1 MSELIDSIYNV
12 EKISGEV
19 KTIIDG
25 IAKIETAIAGFS
37 TVIKGIGDEVRKTK
51 GTEDLIKLSGQLN
64 DNFIKGQK
72 AAKDWQTQVSELNAK
87 TEQLTG
93 AEKAASIEIAKARLE
108 LQAAQKATK
117 EAAIADIEKATALND
132 MSGSYNSLVLQLKV
146 ASREYKNL
154 SDAEKSSAQG
164 KELLKKIQDTQVSLK
179 ATDAS
184 MGNYQR
190 NVGNYASLLE
200 GMTPKL
206 GGLVGTLLDIAKAA
220 KASRDDLNEMG
231 GDNGIGVMANPRIP
245 KGLATIMTGVKGV
258 GQSAIAMGKA
268 FLANPI
274 GVVIAGL
281 VAIFGL
287 MKSAIDSNGEATE
300 KLSQVMAPFKG
311 LLAAVQKVFVALAN
325 IVLDGAIAFGNF
337 ANSVMSVIPGL
348 KNVAAS
354 SNDLIKIEKERLA
367 IAEENRKEIVN
378 DAKDEAEIAEL
389 KAKMVRSDLYSNK
402 ERLQFARDADKIYK
416 AMATD
421 DVNRAIRTYNNK
433 VKLMKAEGREYK
445 DLTEDQKNDLKQSEA
460 MMFNIRKEFRES
472 TRKLNSNQSKLTL
485 EIQADEQKAAS
496 DSLKAQKDYTEK
508 IIAAKR
514 RLTDSAFSL
523 QKDSEKKSLEM
534 NAENLSR
541 QLYDLQKNGELTKQL
556 KSNLEKASEI
566 EADKIRSEWKVKKMN
581 DDIKADEL
589 TLQNMKSAGQNTL
602 SFEKELLQKRMDIEI
617 LAGGSS
623 AEIKQKYRYLELDL
637 DAKNAEERATLFEK
651 QLTKD
656 VRVLSDNYAQKEKL
670 LKKDFANGKIM
681 LDGNKMTREQY
692 EEELKQIQLD
702 AAKEV
707 NDATIEALK
716 KQLAI
721 AELLPE
727 KKTELSNK
735 LKDLQIAN
743 ENAVVDS
750 VIAANDAKIKSD
762 EDAGNKRAEIAQ
774 KLADLTLDLFSSIS
788 DYQIQQSEEKIAG
801 YEKEQ
806 EASDKSF
813 EKQQENLDNAIM
825 SDETRAE
832 KQQELNDEKAAS
844 EKILSD
850 KILAE
855 KVRIAKFEKAQA
867 IISAIISTAQ
877 GVAAALK
884 FGLPW
889 AIPFVALAAVTGAIQ
904 VATIAAQPLPAFEH
918 GGVTGDGL
926 ALWGEVRPEVAV
938 TPSGETFLAD
948 KPTVSNFQAGT
959 RIYKSVSDYENFMAN
974 RNSQSDFKIEYDK
987 MPQNNINL
995 DATGL
1000 WSIVSKQGARR
1011 TMINRR
1017 YRN

>member
-1 MSELIDSIYNV
+1 MADKRKLIELDLDV
-12 EKISGEV
+12 EGI
-19 KTIIDG
+19 
-25 IAKIETAIAGFS
+25 IAKSSQLKTELDKLRASQAELKKS
-37 TVIKGIGDEVRKTK
+37 GDTSSDTYV
-51 GTEDLIKLSGQLN
+51 KLSAQVSKLSSEYNLNQKQLAN
-64 DNFIKGQK
+64 LAQVNGNYLTINQKVNIALEKEKQRLIRAGIVDK
-72 AAKDWQTQVSELNAK
+72 AADAKEELRIAELRKQIMQKDK
-87 TEQLTG
+87 F
-93 AEKAASIEIAKARLE
+93 
-108 LQAAQKATK
+108 
-117 EAAIADIEKATALND
+117 
-132 MSGSYNSLVLQLKV
+132 
-146 ASREYKNL
+146 
-154 SDAEKSSAQG
+154 SAQ
-164 KELLKKIQDTQVSLK
+164 
-179 ATDAS
+179 
-184 MGNYQR
+184 
-190 NVGNYASLLE
+190 
-200 GMTPKL
+200 
-206 GGLVGTLLDIAKAA
+206 
-220 KASRDDLNEMG
+220 
-231 GDNGIGVMANPRIP
+231 
-245 KGLATIMTGVKGV
+245 
-258 GQSAIAMGKA
+258 
-268 FLANPI
+268 
-274 GVVIAGL
+274 
-281 VAIFGL
+281 
-287 MKSAIDSNGEATE
+287 
-300 KLSQVMAPFKG
+300 
-311 LLAAVQKVFVALAN
+311 
-325 IVLDGAIAFGNF
+325 
-337 ANSVMSVIPGL
+337 
-348 KNVAAS
+348 
-354 SNDLIKIEKERLA
+354 ERLA
-367 IAEENRKEIVN
+367 M
-378 DAKDEAEIAEL
+378 AKDI
-389 KAKMVRSDLYSNK
+389 
-402 ERLQFARDADKIYK
+402 DKSEK
-416 AMATD
+416 AMALD
-421 DVNRAIRTYNNK
+421 DADRANRNLITFLRD
-433 VKLMKAEGREYK
+433 MKAKG
-445 DLTEDQKNDLKQSEA
+445 
-460 MMFNIRKEFRES
+460 
-472 TRKLNSNQSKLTL
+472 
-485 EIQADEQKAAS
+485 
-496 DSLKAQKDYTEK
+496 KAQKDFTIEELQQLTDLQTAKYSEQQVYFDKTKKLASRESALVSE
-508 IIAAKR
+508 IAADKKAEADAQIAINEKVLASQR
-514 RLTDSAFSL
+514 RLTDSSFAL
-523 QKDSEKKSLEM
+523 RKDSMQKQLDL
-534 NAENLSR
+534 NAENLKR
-541 QLYDLQKNGELTKQL
+541 ELEDTKASGQL
-556 KSNLEKASEI
+556 KNNLIKASEI

-602 SFEKELLQKRMDIEI
+602 SFEKELLQKRIDIEI

-637 DAKNAEERATLFEK
+637 DAKNAEERAGIFEK

-656 VRVLSDNYAQKEKL
+656 IRVLSDNYAQKEKL

-692 EEELKQIQLD
+692 EEELKKIQLD
-702 AAKEV
+702 AAKDV

-721 AELLPE
+721 ADLLPE
-727 KKTELSNK
+727 KKAELSNK

-743 ENAVVDS
+743 ENAVLDS

-774 KLADLTLDLFSSIS
+774 KLADLTLDLFNSIS
-788 DYQIQQSEEKIAG
+788 EYQIQQSEEKIAG

-974 RNSQSDFKIEYDK
+974 KNSQSDFKIEYDK
-987 MPQNNINL
+987 MPQNNIVL
-995 DATGL
+995 DGTGL
-1000 WSIVSKQGARR
+1000 WSIVNKQNSRR

-1017 YRN
+1017 YKN

>member
-12 EKISGEV
+12 ERISGEL
-19 KTIIDG
+19 KIILDG
-25 IAKIETAIAGFS
+25 IKLLDTTISGYSASIKSVSDEARKA
-37 TVIKGIGDEVRKTK
+37 KGID
-51 GTEDLIKLSGQLN
+51 DLIVGSGKLN

-117 EAAIADIEKATALND
+117 EAAIADIEKTASLND

-146 ASREYKNL
+146 ASREYKNM

-179 ATDAS
+179 ATDAA

-231 GDNGIGVMANPRIP
+231 GDNGLGIMANPRIP
-245 KGLATIMTGVKGV
+245 KGLATIMTGFKGI
-258 GQSAIAMGKA
+258 GQSVVAMGKA
-268 FLANPI
+268 VLANPI
-274 GVVIAGL
+274 VAVMAAIVFIFMQVKNAIGESEERTNKMNETFARLQPIMRTIGDVFEVIADAVLLYIDAMSRAYTAVVEFLG
-281 VAIFGL
+281 INPKG
-287 MKSAIDSNGEATE
+287 SAD
-300 KLSQVMAPFKG
+300 Q
-311 LLAAVQKVFVALAN
+311 FVAA
-325 IVLDGAIAFGNF
+325 
-337 ANSVMSVIPGL
+337 
-348 KNVAAS
+348 
-354 SNDLIKIEKERLA
+354 EK
-367 IAEENRKEIVN
+367 
-378 DAKDEAEIAEL
+378 
-389 KAKMVRSDLYSNK
+389 
-402 ERLQFARDADKIYK
+402 
-416 AMATD
+416 
-421 DVNRAIRTYNNK
+421 
-433 VKLMKAEGREYK
+433 MKQNAV
-445 DLTEDQKNDLKQSEA
+445 TQ
-460 MMFNIRKEFRES
+460 
-472 TRKLNSNQSKLTL
+472 TRKLNEDAAKQEAIIAEQRAIMSDKETYTYSQRANALKIAGAAEKKLSNDKLKIAKLNYDAVLAESKLDDQNAAMKDKVSEAIIAMSNAQKENAGIKRKL
-485 EIQADEQKAAS
+485 GKESQKLANENIADLKAEADSAKAAN
-496 DSLKAQKDYTEK
+496 DK
-508 IIAAKR
+508 IIAARR
-514 RLTDSAFSL
+514 RLIDSSFAL
-523 QKDSEKKSLEM
+523 RKDSMQKQLDL
-534 NAENLSR
+534 NAENLKR
-541 QLYDLQKNGELTKQL
+541 ELEDTKASGQL
-556 KSNLEKASEI
+556 KNNLIKASEI
-566 EADKIRSEWKVKKMN
+566 EAYKIRSEWKVKRMN

-617 LAGGSS
+617 LAGGSA

-670 LKKDFANGKIM
+670 LKQDFANGKI
-681 LDGNKMTREQY
+681 KRAEY

-727 KKTELSNK
+727 KKAELSNK

-774 KLADLTLDLFSSIS
+774 KLTDLTLDLFNSIS
-788 DYQIQQSEEKIAG
+788 EYQIQQSEAKIAG

-832 KQQELNDEKAAS
+832 KQQELNEEKAAS

-904 VATIAAQPLPAFEH
+904 IATIAAQPLPAFEH

-938 TPSGETFLAD
+938 TPSGDTFLAD
-948 KPTVSNFQAGT
+948 RPTVSNFQAGT

-974 RNSQSDFKIEYDK
+974 KNSQSDFKIEYDK
-987 MPQNNINL
+987 MPQNNIVL
-995 DATGL
+995 DGTGL
-1000 WSIVSKQGARR
+1000 WSIVNKQNSRR
-1011 TMINRR
+1011 IMINRR
-1017 YRN
+1017 YKN